1 MNTPNVSNATILNET
16 AAQPQPQP
24 AAAEAAAAAAQ
35 PQPAATT
42 TAQPQVT
49 AAPVAGYNPWN
60 KWIVGA
66 LTLAGL
72 AAAGYGGYRYGK
84 KKGVP
89 ALAAPEEKTTA

>member
-1 MNTPNVSNATILNET
+1 MNTPNVSDATILNET
-16 AAQPQPQP
+16 AAQPQP
-24 AAAEAAAAAAQ
+24 AAAEAAATQQQPAAQ
-35 PQPAATT
+35 PAPPTS
-42 TAQPQVT
+42 QPQVT

-66 LTLAGL
+66 LTLVGL